1 MPGPIALTSECCHP
15 ECDEP
20 QSISVPGANGEPGQD
35 GADGAAGVNAFTT
48 TTAQFL
54 MPAEGATA
62 SVSFLDTSWMVVGQ
76 TLYVQT
82 AGYMTVSSITN
93 ALTAVLLNPENTAS
107 SLYASNAAPA
117 TAIPASSKVSPGGI
131 QGPSGALT
139 GAAGGDLEGTFPN
152 PDLEITTTK
161 GDIIVNNNAAVAPRN
176 TRLAAG
182 ANGTVLHSDSTT
194 ATGRRQSGIDLTGA
208 ATTLLGAL
216 PIANGGSG
224 QITNTL
230 SFNALSP
237 LTTRGDMIRRG
248 ATNNERFA
256 PTASN
261 DLVQYDGTDTLF
273 KKLIAANL
281 GTLLGVLPVDYM
293 LFRDDKAT
301 TVAGGTFTSGSWATH
316 VLQTEVADTGA
327 HASVAANQVTLAAGT
342 YRFRGRGLGYKVDN
356 HQVRLQNITAGTTTA
371 FGSNAR
377 SAAAG
382 DDVTISEVIGRF
394 TIAGATVFELQARC
408 TTTRATDG
416 FGTAN
421 SFGGTESY
429 ASLEFW
435 REAL

>member
-1 MPGPIALTSECCHP
+1 MPGPIALTQTCCQP
-15 ECDEP
+15 DCDEV
-20 QSISVPGANGEPGQD
+20 QSISVPGANGEPGAD
-35 GADGAAGVNAFTT
+35 GADGSNGVNSYTS

-62 SVSFLDTSWMVVGQ
+62 SVSVLDTSWMVPGQ
-76 TLYVQT
+76 TLFVQT
-82 AGYMTVSSITN
+82 AGYMTVSNITN
-93 ALTAVLLNPENTAS
+93 GLTAVLLNPENTAS
-107 SLYASNAAPA
+107 SLYASNAAPT

-161 GDIIVNNNAAVAPRN
+161 GDIIVNNNAGVAPRN

-182 ANGTVLHSDSTT
+182 ANGTVLHSDSTQ
-194 ATGRRQSGIDLTGA
+194 ATGRRQSAIDLTGA
-208 ATTLLGAL
+208 NTTLSGAL
-216 PIANGGSG
+216 PIANGGS
-224 QITNTL
+224 
-230 SFNALSP
+230 NATTANAAFANYSP
-237 LTTRGDMIRRG
+237 MTTRGDMITRNATVPIRVALG
-248 ATNNERFA
+248 ATG
-256 PTASN
+256 TIWVS
-261 DLVQYDGTDTLF
+261 DGTDGGWA
-273 KKLIAANL
+273 KLVAANL
-281 GTLLGVLPVDYM
+281 GTLLGVLPVDY
-293 LFRDDKAT
+293 LLYRDDKAT
-301 TVAGGTFTSGSWATH
+301 TTAGGTFTSGSWATH
-316 VLQTEVADTGA
+316 VLQTEVADTGGHGA
-327 HASVAANQVTLAAGT
+327 VAANQVTLGAGT

-356 HQVRLQNITAGTTTA
+356 HAVRLQNITAGTTVA

-382 DDVTISEVIGRF
+382 DDVTISEVVGRF

-421 SFGGTESY
+421 SFGGTENY